1 MKNLFTW
8 IGCLSVG
15 FLVLATVS
23 WLSKTVPPHPSRSST
38 AWVTGRVV
46 GISESPDTKD
56 IGIRLDVSGR
66 NRYYINRGLERS
78 QNKIKLDSS
87 ILHQQVT
94 IRYYNGGWDLFGPR
108 RLRHICEITEGNKVV
123 YTELSD

>member
-8 IGCLSVG
+8 IGYLSVG
-15 FLVLATVS
+15 FLLLATVS
-23 WLSKTVPPHPSRSST
+23 WLSKTVPPHPSRNST
-38 AWVTGRVV
+38 V
-46 GISESPDTKD
+46 GISESPGTKD

-66 NRYYINRGLERS
+66 NRYYINRGLERD